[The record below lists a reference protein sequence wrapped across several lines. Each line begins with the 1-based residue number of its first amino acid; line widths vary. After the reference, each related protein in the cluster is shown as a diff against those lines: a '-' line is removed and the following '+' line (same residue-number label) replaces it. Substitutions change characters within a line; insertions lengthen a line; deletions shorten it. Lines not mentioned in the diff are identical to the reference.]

1 MKKDLSEGDGKMD
14 VFVVTTP
21 GIPGYSVKEVK
32 GLVYG
37 QSVRTRGALGRIVA
51 GIEALVGG
59 SSQAYLEEFNKARDE
74 AIERLKENAVKM
86 GANAVIGVDFETS
99 EILEGFILITV
110 YGTAVVVE
118 KER

>member
-1 MKKDLSEGDGKMD
+1 MD
-14 VFVVTTP
+14 VFVVTTL

-37 QSVRTRGALGRIVA
+37 QSVRIRGALGRIVA

-74 AIERLKENAVKM
+74 AIERLKENAVRM

-99 EILEGFILITV
+99 EILEGFIKWEPRKPRALAL
-110 YGTAVVVE
+110 G
-118 KER
+118 